1 VRTLVVGLA
10 RLILRIFFRRVE
22 IVGAEKVPA
31 QAPVIFALNH
41 PSALVDPMFILAL
54 STRPVSFL
62 AKEPLF
68 RMPIVG
74 SMVRAV
80 NCLPVYRQQDNADLT
95 KNRETFDRARAI
107 LASGGALA
115 IFPEGT
121 SHDDSAMK
129 KLKTG
134 LSRIALGAA
143 EALRAAPVAGGHLQV
158 VPAGLYYTDK
168 GRFRSQ
174 ALLCYGDPIPVVPA
188 GLGPEGDP
196 PQESVRALTSQ
207 IGEGLAAVT
216 LQWER
221 RETLDAVAWA
231 ERLYA
236 AEGGRD
242 GSPTHGL
249 AGHFELRR
257 RFVAGYAA
265 LRDRNPRALLEIAE
279 RVLSYDRQLA
289 ALHLG
294 PSDLP
299 GTPLTPGLVARELLG
314 ALFWLA
320 FAPLAIVGAILHYP
334 AYLLIRLIASQLAGD
349 VVDVVATIKVFAA
362 MAIYPLTWIAA
373 TVLVDWK
380 LGPKWALANLIVAP
394 LSGWLALVL
403 RERWGRLR
411 GGWTALAL
419 YLLQRPHY
427 EQLLAERRAI
437 RDAIAAVAETLDA
450 PPPPA
455 DDEVTLRDQ
464 PAAHPG

>member
-1 VRTLVVGLA
+1 MRTLVVGLA

-31 QAPVIFALNH
+31 TAPVVFALNH
-41 PSALVDPMFILAL
+41 PSALVDPTFILAL
-54 STRPVSFL
+54 ASRPVSFL

-68 RMPIVG
+68 RMPLIG

-95 KNRETFDRARAI
+95 QNRTTFERARAI

-121 SHDDSAMK
+121 SHDDPSMK
-129 KLKTG
+129 RLKTG
-134 LSRIALGAA
+134 LARIALGAA
-143 EALRAAPVAGGHLQV
+143 EALRAAPVAGGGLQV
-158 VPAGLYYTDK
+158 VPAGLYYSDK
-168 GRFRSQ
+168 SRFRSQ
-174 ALLCYGDPIPVVPA
+174 ALLCYGEPIAVTAA
-188 GLGPEGDP
+188 GLGPDGEP
-196 PQESVRALTSQ
+196 PQEAVRELTAR
-207 IGEGLAAVT
+207 IAAGLSSVT

-221 RETLDAVAWA
+221 REALDAIAWA

-242 GSPTHGL
+242 GAETRSL

-257 RFVAGYAA
+257 RFVTGYAA
-265 LRDRNPRALLEIAE
+265 LREKNPRALLEIAE

-294 PSDLP
+294 PNDLP
-299 GTPLTPGLVARELLG
+299 GTPLTARLVARELAA
-314 ALFWLA
+314 ALFWLL
-320 FAPLAIVGAILHYP
+320 FAPLAIAGAILHYP
-334 AYLLIRLIASQLAGD
+334 AYRLIGAIASQFAGD

-373 TVLVDWK
+373 TALVDWRYGHW
-380 LGPKWALANLIVAP
+380 LALANLVVAP
-394 LSGWLALVL
+394 LSGWLALIL

-411 GGWTALAL
+411 GGWTALGL
-419 YLLQRPHY
+419 FVFQRQY
-427 EQLLAERRAI
+427 YAQLLAERRAI
-437 RDAIAAVAETLDA
+437 RDAIAAAADA
-450 PPPPA
+450 L
-455 DDEVTLRDQ
+455 E
-464 PAAHPG
+464 AAAS